1 MSLPRGAPQVHRP
14 RGSFFINPAFGQK
27 WTGVVRPMAALGF
40 ATNEILGLI
49 THDPVVDN
57 AIARTKP

>member
-1 MSLPRGAPQVHRP
+1 MSLPRGAPHVHRL
-14 RGSFFINPAFGQK
+14 RGIFINPAFGQK
-27 WTGVVRPMAALGF
+27 CTGVVRPLALGF

-49 THDPVVDN
+49 THDPLVEN

>member
-27 WTGVVRPMAALGF
+27 CTGVVRPLALGL

-49 THDPVVDN
+49 THDPLVEN